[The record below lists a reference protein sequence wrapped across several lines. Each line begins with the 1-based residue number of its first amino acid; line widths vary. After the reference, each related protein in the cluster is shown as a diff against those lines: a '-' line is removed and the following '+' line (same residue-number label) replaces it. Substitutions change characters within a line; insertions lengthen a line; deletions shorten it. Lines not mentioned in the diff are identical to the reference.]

1 MAKFVESKSLGNMAK
16 KLIAVRDE
24 VSHVDVNEVLFF
36 SELETMGKAAA
47 KCFNL
52 YNHPAQFFTEAR
64 FAIVFYESMIDYF
77 TPDQRAILLLHE
89 MKHIPA
95 TGNKLIDH
103 DIKDFYDVLKL
114 GIDWNMPG
122 AIVPKLIEYEDE
134 EKEK

>member
-1 MAKFVESKSLGNMAK
+1 MQFAIHPATEPESMAGDAMAKFVESKSLRNMAK
-16 KLIAVRDE
+16 KLIAVQDD

-77 TPDQRAILLLHE
+77 TL
-89 MKHIPA
+89 
-95 TGNKLIDH
+95 
-103 DIKDFYDVLKL
+103 
-114 GIDWNMPG
+114 
-122 AIVPKLIEYEDE
+122 EYARCCCSKVDRV
-134 EKEK
+134 